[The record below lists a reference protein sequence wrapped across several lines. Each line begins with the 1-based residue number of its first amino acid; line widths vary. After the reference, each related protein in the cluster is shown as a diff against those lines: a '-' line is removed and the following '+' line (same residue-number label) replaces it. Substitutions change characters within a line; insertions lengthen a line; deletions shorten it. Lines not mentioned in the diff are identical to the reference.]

1 MSGISLDLTPM
12 LDFAISI
19 VNGVGGVLLLVAGIP
34 LGFGII
40 KTVIDEV
47 RRAL

>member
-1 MSGISLDLTPM
+1 MSGIDIDLTPM
-12 LDFAISI
+12 LDFAITI

-34 LGFGII
+34 LGFGIV
-40 KTVIDEV
+40 KTIIGEV